1 MQWRADALPGILK
14 FGKDLNCV
22 ANTFV
27 RRDGTGWAPNVGTVG
42 TWQPIKQGQPN
53 FLGSKWYPLPGAVL
67 DSRLTTS
74 NPDCRLGSKK
84 VNFQIW
90 PMFHDFPYEIYEWR
104 YDSHYLPLFW
114 CENMSCEK
122 PISRK
127 RTSGFWSIAANSRRV
142 KSEMRDT
149 SGLMFMGNA
158 RLIQGV
164 PWRYRMASTSLGGWK
179 SPQCTPLMESWIMGF
194 KLLEVIGNQ
203 STCCNDATHVFRIVD
218 GSNWMFQVSEVTT
231 TTRNAKFQFP
241 VLSCN

>member
-22 ANTFV
+22 ANTFF

-114 CENMSCEK
+114 CENMWKTNFEK
-122 PISRK
+122 ADLRVLIHSRQFEARQK
-127 RTSGFWSIAANSRRV
+127 RDAWHERPDVYGQRAADSR
-142 KSEMRDT
+142 
-149 SGLMFMGNA
+149 
-158 RLIQGV
+158 
-164 PWRYRMASTSLGGWK
+164 ST
-179 SPQCTPLMESWIMGF
+179 
-194 KLLEVIGNQ
+194 LEVQDGEHIIGGLKI
-203 STCCNDATHVFRIVD
+203 TP
-218 GSNWMFQVSEVTT
+218 MYTT
-231 TTRNAKFQFP
+231 YGELNHG
-241 VLSCN
+241 L